1 MRTRL
6 IATVAVLAAAL
17 LAPSAA
23 LAAPTLLSPGPAPVV
38 TNQPIDITWDDL
50 ATEVSFQIVSGDPDV
65 GGSCPVTPVNWQPVS
80 APLPV
85 SPMEYSF
92 TPGGDETTCYY
103 VEANDGVVAA
113 TESDGS

>member
-80 APLPV
+80 APLPRQ
-85 SPMEYSF
+85 P
-92 TPGGDETTCYY
+92 
-103 VEANDGVVAA
+103 DGVLVH
-113 TESDGS
+113 SWR